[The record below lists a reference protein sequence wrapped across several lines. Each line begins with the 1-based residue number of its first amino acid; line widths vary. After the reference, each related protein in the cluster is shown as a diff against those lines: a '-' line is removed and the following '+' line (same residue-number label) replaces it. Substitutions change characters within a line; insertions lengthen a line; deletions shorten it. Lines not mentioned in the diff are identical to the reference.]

1 MKVKIVLILMMLTVI
16 FAYAKEPGNEQN
28 IVMPLGE
35 GEWPVAFVFENN
47 TDLAL
52 AENTHA
58 SNEKPKQAETAKTQ
72 VVTDVNPE
80 VNVQFHVEVGEIT
93 KSKTSRYIP
102 PYKAKGEEFLP
113 VKTMYNVEVVD
124 TAISKPKTSRYIPP
138 YKAKKEYLPIKVLYH
153 VEVGDTA
160 KPKTRR
166 YIPPYNRQKIDT
178 IPIKVKRHVVVKKGN
193 SRK

>member
-1 MKVKIVLILMMLTVI
+1 MKVKIVLILVMLTVI

-102 PYKAKGEEFLP
+102 PYKAK
-113 VKTMYNVEVVD
+113 
-124 TAISKPKTSRYIPP
+124 
-138 YKAKKEYLPIKVLYH
+138 KEYLPIKVLYH

-178 IPIKVKRHVVVKKGN
+178 IPIKVKRHLVVKKGN